1 VQAPE
6 RWEPA
11 GSDTDTYTTRS
22 TDASSSTK
30 PFGSLQSI
38 IWSSRPEPGRSGLA
52 WLGEAPYPQLMMGA
66 CAAQLCATGHRHVR
80 QHDDGRT

>member
-1 VQAPE
+1 MGAGRNRYGYIHHTQHRRLIVHEAV
-6 RWEPA
+6 WFLAINNLVFPA
-11 GSDTDTYTTRS
+11 GTR
-22 TDASSSTK
+22 K
-30 PFGSLQSI
+30 VWL
-38 IWSSRPEPGRSGLA
+38 GLA